1 MNWLGQRCQGP
12 EKHQGRK
19 LFARLFRSAFWF
31 LKNAGGLGGAPVRA
45 CARLCLARYTLRVFL
60 GLSTLFTSDVLSR
73 QPPGKMKSSLG
84 AGRSGFAWVSFWC
97 LAWDS
102 RQIFYSLK
110 RRSCSG
116 PGALTEKFS
125 FVLPP
130 NLLPLQ
136 ASWSL
141 SVQFP
146 FFWLLGLG
154 GSVLSPGAL
163 LLRLR
168 HRWTGLRPEC
178 AGPFSLRP
186 HLAFGGGRLAGWR
199 VHGEATFS
207 RRLAWY

>member
-1 MNWLGQRCQGP
+1 MNWLGRRCQGP

-31 LKNAGGLGGAPVRA
+31 LKSAGGLGGAPVRA
-45 CARLCLARYTLRVFL
+45 CASLCLARYTLRVFL
-60 GLSTLFTSDVLSR
+60 GLSTLLTSDVLSR

-84 AGRSGFAWVSFWC
+84 ASRSGFAWVSFWC

-130 NLLPLQ
+130 PPGLLEPQCSVPFLL
-136 ASWSL
+136 ASG
-141 SVQFP
+141 F
-146 FFWLLGLG
+146 G

>member
-1 MNWLGQRCQGP
+1 MNWLGRRCQGP

-31 LKNAGGLGGAPVRA
+31 LKSAGGLGGAPVRA
-45 CARLCLARYTLRVFL
+45 CASLCLARYTLRVFL
-60 GLSTLFTSDVLSR
+60 GLSTLLTSDVLSR

-130 NLLPLQ
+130 PRPPG
-136 ASWSL
+136 ASVFSSL
-141 SVQFP
+141 SFG
-146 FFWLLGLG
+146 FWVWGLCSFSWG
-154 GSVLSPGAL
+154 LTSQAEASVDWPQ
-163 LLRLR
+163 
-168 HRWTGLRPEC
+168 T
-178 AGPFSLRP
+178 
-186 HLAFGGGRLAGWR
+186 
-199 VHGEATFS
+199 
-207 RRLAWY
+207 